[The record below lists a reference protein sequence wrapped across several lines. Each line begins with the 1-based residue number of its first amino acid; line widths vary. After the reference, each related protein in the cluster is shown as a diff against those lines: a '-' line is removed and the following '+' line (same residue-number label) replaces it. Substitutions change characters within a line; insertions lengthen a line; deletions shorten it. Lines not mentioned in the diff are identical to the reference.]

1 MIDSGYV
8 LYVMDTETTGLDP
21 EENDVIEISMCRFSM
36 SDLDKKEQRTW
47 YLKALNPFTIT
58 DTALRINKH
67 KLEDITHQTKKGIEQ
82 YKEPSDVIVEIER
95 WIMEDDVSKID
106 RAIVGQNV
114 NFDIDFLKALWKR
127 VDSEDTFP
135 FDVEKGNR
143 VVDTKQLAIAID
155 LCTGKRRRYYNLMT
169 LVKSF
174 GAKKRKA
181 HRAEDDVAMTTDV
194 LIKML
199 APIKDT
205 ISEAFGDCYT
215 DLDQ

>member
-8 LYVMDTETTGLDP
+8 LYVMDTETTGLDSQ
-21 EENDVIEISMCRFSM
+21 EHDVIEISMCRFSM
-36 SDLDKKEQRTW
+36 SDLDNREQKTW

-58 DTALRINKH
+58 DKALSINKH
-67 KLEDITHQTKKGIEQ
+67 KREDITHMTKKGKEQ
-82 YKEPSDVIVEIER
+82 YQDPLDVIVDIER

-106 RAIVGQNV
+106 RAVVGQNV
-114 NFDIDFLKALWKR
+114 NFDIDFLKALWRK

-135 FDVEKGNR
+135 FNVEKGNR
-143 VVDTKQLAIAID
+143 IVDTKQLAIAID

-199 APIKDT
+199 TPLKDT
-205 ISEAFGDCYT
+205 ISEAFGGCYT